1 MKVVSDKMRVGL
13 AIAHVEG
20 GLLLRDMTVSPRTIR
35 ALVERGMLRV
45 RDVNVSTTVYEITDV
60 GRQELDS

>member
-1 MKVVSDKMRVGL
+1 MRVGL

-45 RDVNVSTTVYEITDV
+45 RDVNVHTTVYEITDV